1 MDLSIDYSS
10 ITDTFVRAIQEDRDF
25 LYEYEVYSLL
35 ARSGAETP
43 PKSRFIPRGARSSDE
58 ELMALP
64 GEKAVLKIVSPF
76 IIHKTEVGGVQIVT
90 KEPNQIRSA
99 VRRMFY
105 EVPEKYTA
113 WIQQNPDGAPAHY
126 KGLTG
131 DALTAAVSR
140 DIQGVL
146 QVQFMPPDSDTFGN
160 ELIVGLRHTR
170 EFGSILSAGLGGTDT
185 ELYARRFR
193 KGQAIVAASTAMNDG
208 QSFFQLFKQTISY
221 QKLAGL
227 TRGQRRIVT
236 DEQLIECFESFVRIG
251 NFYSQANPQA
261 PFVIEELEINPFAFT
276 DYLMVPLDGMCR
288 FGQAGTLAA
297 KRPVAKIDT
306 LLHPRKIGIVGVSA
320 TRKNFG
326 RIILDNILAE
336 GFAKEDIVVF
346 KEGIGELGDMDGVKC
361 LPNLGAMTQK
371 LDLFIVAVGA
381 AQVPDLVEE
390 VIRLD
395 AANSVMLIPGGMGET
410 QDSKDRAA
418 QVMAQI
424 NAAHGL
430 ASQGAVKQVAV
441 KQDIAKQ
448 GSADFSKGG
457 GPVFLG
463 ANCMG
468 VISKPGC
475 YDTWFIPEEKLPKVR
490 SHKAN
495 RVALVSQSG
504 AFMLH
509 RSHQCPELRPAYMIS
524 MGNQTDLTLGDMLHY
539 FKNSDRVDVI
549 AVYAEGFNDLDGLE
563 FCQAVKQAVLAG
575 KEVVFYKAGRTLE
588 GKAATSSHTASLAG
602 DYMVCESCV
611 SQAGA
616 IVARNFSEFQELMLL
631 AETLSRK
638 LIRGNRLAA
647 VSGAG
652 FEAVGMADSIQ
663 SDDFTMELAR
673 FEPETC
679 DAIETILRAKGL
691 ASFVTLA
698 NPLDINPAADD
709 EAHAKI
715 TQILVND
722 PNVDAVVVSLD
733 PMSPAMKTLD
743 KTDIKA
749 FHMHGPDSI
758 LHRME
763 SLVKTTATPIV
774 TVVDGG
780 RLYDP
785 LRDALMDKGIPVFAV
800 CDKAIAALSLYVQG
814 RLRADKLRKLRG
826 QACVIAL
833 NSANNASLTPSGE
846 YMGTD
851 DIRIVKITKEPVEL
865 YKVLKFENLAGSGGE
880 AKHFVGDGL
889 VTVNGRVETRK
900 RNKIYAGDVIG
911 FNGNFL
917 QIECE

>member
-1 MDLSIDYSS
+1 MDLPIEFDS
-10 ITDTFVRAIQEDRDF
+10 ITDTFARAHKEGRDF

-43 PKSRFIPRGARSSDE
+43 PKSRFIPKGARSSDE
-58 ELMALP
+58 ELMGLP
-64 GEKAVLKIVSPF
+64 GAKAVLKIISPT
-76 IIHKTEVGGVQIVT
+76 IVHKTEVGGVRIVI

-105 EVPEKYTA
+105 EVPENYAT
-113 WIQQNPDGAPAHY
+113 WIGQHPDGAPAHY

-131 DALTAAVSR
+131 DALTAAVGR
-140 DIQGVL
+140 DVQGVL

-185 ELYARRFR
+185 ELYAKRFR
-193 KGQAIVAASTAMNDG
+193 KGQAIVASSTAMNDG

-221 QKLAGL
+221 RKLAGL

-236 DEQLIECFESFVRIG
+236 DEQLMECFESFVRIG
-251 NFYSQANPQA
+251 NFYSQNNLDA

-276 DYLMVPLDGMCR
+276 DYLMVPLDGLCR
-288 FGQAGTLAA
+288 FSQPEKPVA
-297 KRPVAKIDT
+297 KRPVAKIDA
-306 LLHPRKIGIVGVSA
+306 LLHPKNIGIVGVST

-336 GFAKEDIVVF
+336 GFPKENLIVF
-346 KEGIGELGDMDGVKC
+346 KEGVGDIDGVNC
-361 LPNLGAMTQK
+361 LPGLGAVTEK

-381 AQVPDLVEE
+381 SQVPDLVEE

-410 QDSKDRAA
+410 QDSKDRAD
-418 QVMAQI
+418 QVKARI
-424 NAAHGL
+424 NKAHMDHF
-430 ASQGAVKQVAV
+430 AT
-441 KQDIAKQ
+441 
-448 GSADFSKGG
+448 GG

-468 VISKPGC
+468 VISKPGQ

-490 SHKAN
+490 SHKIN
-495 RVALVSQSG
+495 RAALISQSG

-524 MGNQTDLTLGDMLHY
+524 MGNQTDLTLGDMVHY
-539 FKNSDRVDVI
+539 FKNSDQVDVI

-563 FCQAVKQAVLAG
+563 FCQAVKQAVLSG

-631 AETLSRK
+631 SETLSLK
-638 LIRGNRLAA
+638 PIRGNRLAA

-663 SDDFTMELAR
+663 SDDFSMELAR
-673 FEPETC
+673 FESGTR
-679 DAIETILRAKGL
+679 DAIAKILKNKGL
-691 ASFVTLA
+691 SAFVTLS

-715 TQILVND
+715 TGILAED
-722 PNVDAVVVSLD
+722 PNVDAVVVSLG
-733 PMSPAMKTLD
+733 PLSPAMQTLD
-743 KTDIKA
+743 KTGVKKYD
-749 FHMHGPDSI
+749 MNGTGSI
-758 LHRME
+758 LNRMIA
-763 SLVKTTATPIV
+763 LVSSSATPIV

-785 LRDALMDKGIPVFAV
+785 LRDALMDHGIPVFTV
-800 CDKAIAALSLYVQG
+800 CDKAIAALSLYIQG
-814 RLRADKLRKLRG
+814 RLRAD
-826 QACVIAL
+826 A
-833 NSANNASLTPSGE
+833 
-846 YMGTD
+846 
-851 DIRIVKITKEPVEL
+851 IRSCEGVE
-865 YKVLKFENLAGSGGE
+865 NRA
-880 AKHFVGDGL
+880 
-889 VTVNGRVETRK
+889 
-900 RNKIYAGDVIG
+900 
-911 FNGNFL
+911 
-917 QIECE
+917 

>member
-10 ITDTFVRAIQEDRDF
+10 ITDTFVRASQEGRDF

-43 PKSRFIPRGARSSDE
+43 PKSSFIPRGARSSDE

-64 GEKAVLKIVSPF
+64 GAKAVLKIVSPF
-76 IIHKTEVGGVQIVT
+76 IIHKTEVGGVQIIA
-90 KEPNQIRSA
+90 KIPNQIRSA

-113 WIQQNPDGAPAHY
+113 WIQQYPDGAPAHY

-131 DALTAAVSR
+131 DALSAAVSR

-221 QKLAGL
+221 RKLAGL

-251 NFYSQANPQA
+251 NFYSQANPGA

-288 FGQAGTLAA
+288 FGQAGKLAA

-306 LLHPRKIGIVGVSA
+306 LLHPKKIGIVGVSA

-336 GFAKEDIVVF
+336 GFAREDIVVF
-346 KEGIGELGDMDGVKC
+346 KEGTGESGDMDGVKC

-410 QDSKDRAA
+410 QDSKTRAD

-430 ASQGAVKQVAV
+430 ASQGKG
-441 KQDIAKQ
+441 IANQ
-448 GSADFSKGG
+448 SSVDFSRGG

-468 VISKPGC
+468 VISKPGR

-490 SHKAN
+490 THKAN

-563 FCQAVKQAVLAG
+563 FCLAVKQAVLAG

-638 LIRGNRLAA
+638 PIRGNRLAA

-673 FEPETC
+673 FEPETR
-679 DAIETILRAKGL
+679 DAIETILVAKGL
-691 ASFVTLA
+691 ASFVTLS

-715 TQILVND
+715 TQILAND

-733 PMSPAMKTLD
+733 PLSPAMKTLD
-743 KTDIKA
+743 KTSVKA
-749 FHMHGPDSI
+749 FDMHGPDSI
-758 LHRME
+758 LHRMD
-763 SLVKTTATPIV
+763 SLVKSTATPIV

-785 LRDALMDKGIPVFAV
+785 LRDALMDKGIPVFTV

-814 RLRADKLRKLRG
+814 RLRADAIR
-826 QACVIAL
+826 
-833 NSANNASLTPSGE
+833 SAEG
-846 YMGTD
+846 
-851 DIRIVKITKEPVEL
+851 I
-865 YKVLKFENLAGSGGE
+865 
-880 AKHFVGDGL
+880 
-889 VTVNGRVETRK
+889 ETT
-900 RNKIYAGDVIG
+900 I
-911 FNGNFL
+911 
-917 QIECE
+917 

>member
-1 MDLSIDYSS
+1 MDLPIDYDS
-10 ITDTFVRAIQEDRDF
+10 ITDTFARASKEGRDF

-43 PKSRFIPRGARSSDE
+43 PKSSFIPRGARSSDE
-58 ELMALP
+58 KLMALP

-76 IIHKTEVGGVQIVT
+76 IIHKTEVGGVRIVT

-113 WIQQNPDGAPAHY
+113 WIQQHPDGAPAHY

-140 DIQGVL
+140 DVQGVL

-185 ELYARRFR
+185 ELYAKRFR

-221 QKLAGL
+221 RKLAGL

-251 NFYSQANPQA
+251 NFYSQVNPKA

-288 FGQAGTLAA
+288 FGPPGTLAA
-297 KRPVAKIDT
+297 KRPVAKIDK

-336 GFAKEDIVVF
+336 GFAKEDIIVF
-346 KEGIGELGDMDGVKC
+346 KEGTGGTGDMDGVKC
-361 LPNLGAMTQK
+361 LPSLGAVTQK

-410 QDSKDRAA
+410 QDSKDRAD
-418 QVMAQI
+418 QVMARI

-430 ASQGAVKQVAV
+430 ASQVPVKPG
-441 KQDIAKQ
+441 I
-448 GSADFSKGG
+448 ADFAKGG

-468 VISKPGC
+468 VISKPGR

-495 RVALVSQSG
+495 RAALVSQSG

-509 RSHQCPELRPAYMIS
+509 RSHQCPGLRPAYMIS
-524 MGNQTDLTLGDMLHY
+524 MGNQTDLTLGDMVHY

-638 LIRGNRLAA
+638 PIRGNRLAA

-663 SDDFTMELAR
+663 SDDFSMELAR
-673 FEPETC
+673 FEPETL

-691 ASFVTLA
+691 SAFVTLS

-715 TQILVND
+715 TQILAND

-733 PMSPAMKTLD
+733 PLSPAMKTLD
-743 KTDIKA
+743 KTSVKA
-749 FHMHGPDSI
+749 FHMHGADSI
-758 LHRME
+758 LHRMD
-763 SLVKTTATPIV
+763 SLVKTIATPIV

-785 LRDALMDKGIPVFAV
+785 LRDALMDKGIPVFTV

-814 RLRADKLRKLRG
+814 RLRAD
-826 QACVIAL
+826 A
-833 NSANNASLTPSGE
+833 
-846 YMGTD
+846 
-851 DIRIVKITKEPVEL
+851 IRSREGI
-865 YKVLKFENLAGSGGE
+865 
-880 AKHFVGDGL
+880 
-889 VTVNGRVETRK
+889 ETT
-900 RNKIYAGDVIG
+900 A
-911 FNGNFL
+911 
-917 QIECE
+917 